1 MAYSYRE
8 VVKEPRAVRVFGAAL
23 VGRLSYAMGP
33 LSLVLFV
40 RSATGSFAV
49 AGAASAG
56 TALTSGL
63 LAPVRG
69 RLVDR
74 HGQLRTLPA
83 LALMYAAAFTG
94 VLLMAGRGTAREVTT
109 VLLAAVAGATAPPL
123 SASMRVLWLSLV
135 GAGPRLQAALALD
148 SVIEQV
154 LLTVGPL
161 LAAGLAVAFGAAAP
175 LAAVAALAA
184 VGTIAFTSSPVSRGW
199 TSPDA
204 EVRVTGWAGALS
216 GHGIRTLVISLAGF
230 GAALGIF
237 DITLVAA
244 AREAGSAALGGVLL
258 ALLAAG
264 SVIGG
269 LWYGRRPW
277 RLTAGQRF
285 VRILGLL
292 ALVSALLPLARPL
305 PLLGIVVVL
314 VGLLLAPLDSSAYV
328 LAAEL
333 APAGTMTEAATWVT
347 TANNVTAAAGIA
359 VAGVLVGGPGVAWTL
374 VAAWACL
381 VVGFLIAFAGRSR
394 LRPAASLTQR
404 GSTEAREVR

>member
-1 MAYSYRE
+1 MAYSYRA
-8 VVKEPRAVRVFGAAL
+8 VLREPQALRVFSAAL
-23 VGRLSYAMGP
+23 LGRLSYAMGP

-40 RSATGSFAV
+40 QSATGSFAI
-49 AGAASAG
+49 AGAASAA

-74 HGQLRTLPA
+74 HGQSRILPA
-83 LALMYAAAFTG
+83 LSLVYAAAFAG
-94 VLLMAGRGTAREVTT
+94 VLLVAGRSTVREGST

-123 SASMRVLWLSLV
+123 AASMRVLWVSLV
-135 GAGPRLQAALALD
+135 GSGPRLQAALALD
-148 SVIEQV
+148 SVVEQV

-161 LAAGLAVAFGAAAP
+161 LAGGLAAAFSTAVP
-175 LAAVAALAA
+175 LAAVAALAVA
-184 VGTIAFTSSPVSRGW
+184 GTIAFTTSTVSRAW
-199 TSPDA
+199 TSPGA
-204 EVRVTGWAGALS
+204 ELRAGGWAGALS
-216 GHGIRTLVISLAGF
+216 GRGIRTLVISLAGF

-244 AREAGSAALGGVLL
+244 AREAGSTALGGVLL

-264 SVIGG
+264 SVVGG
-269 LWYGRRPW
+269 LWYGRRHW
-277 RLTAGQRF
+277 RLGTSQRF

-292 ALVSALLPLARPL
+292 VLASALLPLARPL
-305 PLLGIVVVL
+305 PLLGIAVVV

-347 TANNVTAAAGIA
+347 TANNVTAAGGIA
-359 VAGVLVGGPGVAWTL
+359 LAGVLVGGPGVAWTL
-374 VAAWACL
+374 ALACACL
-381 VVGFLIAFAGRSR
+381 LAAFLTAVSGRAG
-394 LRPAASLTQR
+394 LRGGRSLTQR
-404 GSTEAREVR
+404 EPTQVG

>member
-1 MAYSYRE
+1 MVYSYRE
-8 VVKEPRAVRVFGAAL
+8 VLNEPQAPRVFGAAL
-23 VGRLSYAMGP
+23 LGRLSYAMGP

-40 RSATGSFAV
+40 QSATGTFAI

-74 HGQLRTLPA
+74 HGQARTLPA
-83 LALMYAAAFTG
+83 LSLGYAAAFVG
-94 VLLMAGRGTAREVTT
+94 VLLVAGRTTEREVST
-109 VLLAAVAGATAPPL
+109 VVLAAAAGATAPPL
-123 SASMRVLWLSLV
+123 SASMRVLWVSLV
-135 GAGPRLQAALALD
+135 GSGPRLQAALALD
-148 SVIEQV
+148 SVVEQV

-161 LAAGLAVAFGAAAP
+161 LAGGLAAAFGAAVP
-175 LAAVAALAA
+175 LAAVAALAVA
-184 VGTIAFTSSPVSRGW
+184 GTIAFTTSAVSRAW
-199 TSPDA
+199 TSPGA
-204 EVRVTGWAGALS
+204 EVRAAGWAGALS
-216 GHGIRTLVISLAGF
+216 GRGIRTLVISLAGF

-244 AREAGSAALGGVLL
+244 AREAGSTALGGVLL

-264 SVIGG
+264 SVVGG

-292 ALVSALLPLARPL
+292 VLASALLPPARPL
-305 PLLGIVVVL
+305 AMLGIAVAL

-374 VAAWACL
+374 VVAWACL
-381 VVGFLIAFAGRSR
+381 VVGFLIAFTGRAG
-394 LRPAASLTQR
+394 LRPAAPITHR
-404 GSTEAREVR
+404 RSTEVR